1 MVTMSCHTHT
11 LNVYICFTGSVDK
24 ADKVLNGD
32 HELSGDEAEKPEDV
46 DDPESH
52 CYDKSK
58 SFFDSISCESLER
71 AKG

>member
-1 MVTMSCHTHT
+1 ME
-11 LNVYICFTGSVDK
+11 K
-24 ADKVLNGD
+24 PEKVLNGD
-32 HELSGDEAEKPEDV
+32 HELSGDEGDKNEDV
-46 DDPESH
+46 DDLDSN